1 MPSDSAANGCAS
13 GTAAGVHLPVVGRPT
28 RIRPSRMSLRRT
40 AVLIAVHVVI
50 VLHILHWLRAG
61 STLTPLEPSEA
72 MEFGKRSVINAG
84 VVLFALAIL
93 STLLLG
99 RWFCGWGCHLVA
111 LQDLAR
117 WLLGKIHLRP
127 KPLRS
132 SILLIVP
139 LLAFLYMFVAPLAYR
154 LMIGEEIGV
163 WQTKWTTRDFW
174 ATFPTWIPAAVAAL
188 VVCGFVVVYFLGAKG
203 YCTNACPYGGVLGAV
218 DQLAPLRIRV
228 TDACEGCGHCT
239 AVCSSNVRVHEEVRD
254 FGMVVDPGCMKCL
267 DCVSVCPNNALYVG
281 WGTPALFAAPRTMP
295 SDSPGRNARSPAL
308 ARWSLLVTF
317 VFASFAVFM
326 GFDVAFDYRPVDW
339 QLIGIMS
346 AVALAIVFLLR
357 PRSPRK
363 RPLSIGE
370 ETVLAVGFLAAMLL
384 FRGLHDVVAY
394 LFALGLA
401 AIVAYVGLQVVFLLR
416 KRDLSMHGFRLKRAG
431 RWLPAGY
438 GLAALFAAL
447 GVFGAYAGT
456 QQAEMTQT
464 RRMLMEI
471 EQLERSAAATQPAGA
486 GRERLLA
493 LYRQVL
499 AREPDRLEPALGLGR
514 LLMEMRD
521 NAEAEKVFQEA
532 LRRHPGNAQ
541 LLTNVGVLE
550 ATRGDYDHAI
560 EHFRAAVRTD
570 PALPQARSNLL
581 SLLAVQGQ
589 WSEVAEHL
597 LALAKLR
604 PDDPEVRAK
613 LALCYG
619 ELGRFDDA
627 FEQLDRARELA
638 RGEPRILTALENM
651 RLSLQERRAAPPSS
665 QPSP

>member
-13 GTAAGVHLPVVGRPT
+13 GIAAGVRLPVVGRPT

-50 VLHILHWLRAG
+50 VAHILHWLSAG

-72 MEFGKRSVINAG
+72 MEFGKHSVINAG

-132 SILLIVP
+132 SILVTVP

-239 AVCSSNVRVHEEVRD
+239 AVCSSNVRVHEEVRE

-281 WGTPALFAAPRTMP
+281 WGTPALFASPRTPRREP
-295 SDSPGRNARSPAL
+295 SNRDRRAPSI
-308 ARWSLLVTF
+308 ARWALLITF
-317 VFASFAVFM
+317 IVASFAVFM
-326 GFDVAFDYRPVDW
+326 GFDVAFEFRPVDW
-339 QLIGIMS
+339 QLIGMMS
-346 AVALAIVFLLR
+346 AVALLIILLLR
-357 PRSPRK
+357 PRSPRR
-363 RPLSIGE
+363 RPLHLGE
-370 ETVLAVGFLAAMLL
+370 EAVLAAGFLASMLL

-401 AIVAYVGLQVVFLLR
+401 AIVAYLGLQAVLLLWR
-416 KRDLSMHGFRLKRAG
+416 RDLSMHGFRLKRGG

-438 GLAALFAAL
+438 GLAGLVASL

-456 QQAEMTQT
+456 QQVEMTQT

-471 EQLERSAAATQPAGA
+471 EQLERSATATQPADA
-486 GRERLLA
+486 GRERLLE

-499 AREPDRLEPALGLGR
+499 LREPDRLEPALGIGR
-514 LLMEMRD
+514 LLMEMRN
-521 NAEAEKVFQEA
+521 NAGAEKVFQDA

-550 ATRGDYDHAI
+550 ATRGDYDRAI
-560 EHFRAAVRTD
+560 EHFRAAVRAD

-597 LALAKLR
+597 QALAGLR
-604 PDDPEVRAK
+604 PEDPEVRAK

-651 RLSLQERRAAPPSS
+651 RLSLQERRGAPPAS
-665 QPSP
+665 QPAP